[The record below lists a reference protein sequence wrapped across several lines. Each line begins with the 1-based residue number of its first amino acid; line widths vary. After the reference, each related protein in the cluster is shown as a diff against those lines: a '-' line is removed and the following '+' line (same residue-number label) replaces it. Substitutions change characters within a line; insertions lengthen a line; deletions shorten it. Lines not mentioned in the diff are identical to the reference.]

1 MCVEGACMLQH
12 VCVEVKGQLAKGNP
26 SLHHWGTG
34 VVRLDG
40 KRCPC
45 SLSTP
50 AWHRPQTVLWIQQHT
65 HGDRHLAFLGSVTS
79 CDMQAFLEIS
89 LPLSPHV
96 PPSSSQTWEEGMLR
110 ADPAPCP
117 HSQNDTRS
125 ISDVCPGTDLRL
137 SLGSWLSPKRV
148 PL

>member
-1 MCVEGACMLQH
+1 MCVEGACRLRH
-12 VCVEVKGQLAKGNP
+12 VCVEVKGPLAKGSP
-26 SLHHWGTG
+26 FLHHWGTG

-45 SLSTP
+45 SLSSTP
-50 AWHRPQTVLWIQQHT
+50 ARHRPSCGFSNTPMVIDTL
-65 HGDRHLAFLGSVTS
+65 RLSLGSVTS
-79 CDMQAFLEIS
+79 CDMQAFLKTS
-89 LPLSPHV
+89 LPLFPPV